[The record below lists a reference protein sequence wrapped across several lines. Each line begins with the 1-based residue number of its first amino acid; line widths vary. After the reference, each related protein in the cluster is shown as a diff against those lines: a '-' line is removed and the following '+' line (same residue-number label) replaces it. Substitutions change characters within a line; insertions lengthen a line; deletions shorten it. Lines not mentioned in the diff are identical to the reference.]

1 MAPIDDIAKVI
12 TDAIISALKD
22 REDELKAIAEA
33 GGSKAGG
40 GLLNDIGNLTDLIS
54 SVVGPLLSVAEFA
67 FPPLEMLK
75 QVEDN
80 GGKLG
85 EGFGIGWV
93 LGNLGFNALAP
104 FMVPINN
111 AVGNLVQTAI
121 FDPETAATLQAK
133 GIINDDYG
141 RSEAA
146 GGNLSGEHYDKLVDG
161 AMSRPALPELFDL
174 WNRGLISEDD
184 VTVALQRSTLPEYW
198 YPFVKQLRWQLLSGA
213 DLALANLRGE
223 MSDADLATY
232 AAKIGV
238 TSDDM
243 ATLIANTGEPP
254 GPEQLMEA
262 LRRGFI
268 DQDRFTRGIRQS
280 RVRDEWVDVEYALR
294 ESPMSIS
301 DAIRAVVENYLT
313 DDEGKAIA
321 VQNGLIPDHWE
332 VMRESWG
339 RPISQLQMVQLYH
352 RGLVTEDDIL
362 QAGRE
367 SDIKDKYIG
376 YAVELGRRL
385 VPERQ
390 ITQML
395 QHNVIDRATAHTM
408 LVQQGYN
415 DADAESLIN
424 LGTSQRTNAHK
435 ELSRGDIVAMY
446 ENSLLTLQAA
456 HDHLVSLGYPD
467 ADATAMLQLAD
478 VKAKAALLRATQKAI
493 EASFRAHHLTATE
506 AKNQLERAGMDAGQ
520 AQGLIDEWSAV
531 RGAEVRSLTEAQ
543 ILSLGEHGIISPDD
557 TLARL
562 VGYGLSAADAALLLE
577 LHGIG
582 VKAG

>member
-1 MAPIDDIAKVI
+1 MAPIDQIAKVI
-12 TDAIISALKD
+12 TDAIIAALKD

-54 SVVGPLLSVAEFA
+54 GIVAPLLSVAEFA
-67 FPPLEMLK
+67 FPPLDVLK
-75 QVEDN
+75 HVEST

-104 FMVPINN
+104 FMVPVNN
-111 AVGNLVQTAI
+111 AVGNLVQTGI
-121 FDPETAATLQAK
+121 FDPQTAAQLQAK
-133 GIINDDYG
+133 GIINDAYG

-146 GGNLSGEHYDKLVDG
+146 GGNLSGEHYDKMVDA
-161 AMSRPALPELFDL
+161 AMVRPALPELFDM
-174 WNRGLISEDD
+174 WNRGLISEED

-198 YPFVKQLRWQLLSGA
+198 YPMVKQLRWQLLSGA

-223 MSDADLATY
+223 MSDADLEVY

-238 TSDDM
+238 TKDDM

-262 LRRGFI
+262 IRRGFI
-268 DQDRFTRGIRQS
+268 DHDRFVRGIRQS

-294 ESPMSIS
+294 ESPMSTA
-301 DAIRAVVENYLT
+301 DAVRAVIENYLS

-321 VQNGLIPDHWE
+321 VQNGLMADHWE

-339 RPISQLQMVQLYH
+339 RPISQLQMMQLYH
-352 RGLVTEDDIL
+352 RGLVTEDEVL

-367 SDIKDKYIG
+367 SDLKDKYIG
-376 YAVELGRRL
+376 YAIELGRRL

-395 QHNVIDRATAHTM
+395 QHNVIDRATAHMM

-415 DADAESLIN
+415 DADAEALIN
-424 LGTSQRTNAHK
+424 LGTSQRVNAHR
-435 ELSRGDIVAMY
+435 ELSRADVVGMY
-446 ENSLLTLQAA
+446 ENSLLTEAQAR
-456 HDHLVSLGYPD
+456 DHLITLGYPAAD
-467 ADATAMLQLAD
+467 ADDMLKLAD
-478 VKAKAALLRATQKAI
+478 VKAKASLLRATQRAI
-493 EASFRAHHLTATE
+493 EASFRAHHLTQRE
-506 AKNQLERAGMDAGQ
+506 AINQLERAGMDHVQ
-520 AQGLIDEWSAV
+520 AQGLVDIWTSE
-531 RGAEVRSLTEAQ
+531 RGQAARSLTEAQ
-543 ILSLGEHGIISPDD
+543 ILSLGEHQLISPED
-557 TLARL
+557 TKARL
-562 VGYGLSAADAALLLE
+562 VGYGLNPADADLLLE

-582 VKAG
+582 AKP

>member
-1 MAPIDDIAKVI
+1 MAPIDDITKALAQ
-12 TDAIISALKD
+12 AIIDALKD
-22 REDELKAIAEA
+22 REDELKDIAAA
-33 GGSKAGG
+33 GADKTGG
-40 GLLNDIGNLTDLIS
+40 GAFDGLGTLMAIIEPLIAVVALTAPELLPAIEG
-54 SVVGPLLSVAEFA
+54 F
-67 FPPLEMLK
+67 K
-75 QVEDN
+75 QVE
-80 GGKLG
+80 GSSGKLG

-93 LGNLGFNALAP
+93 LGNLGFNALNP
-104 FMVPINN
+104 LMIPINN
-111 AVGNLVQTAI
+111 AVGNAVQTGV
-121 FDPETAATLQAK
+121 FDPETAAQLQAR
-133 GIINDDYG
+133 GIINDAYG

-146 GGNLSGEHYDKLVDG
+146 GGNLSGEHYDKLVDSVQ
-161 AMSRPALPELFDL
+161 MRPAMPELFDM
-174 WNRGLISEDD
+174 WNRGLIAEDD
-184 VTVALQRSTLPEYW
+184 VTTGLQHSTLPPYW
-198 YPFVKQLRWQLLSGA
+198 YPMVKELRWQLLSGA

-223 MSDADLATY
+223 MDDATLAKY
-232 AAKIGV
+232 AARIGV
-238 TSDDM
+238 QPDDM

-262 LRRGFI
+262 IRRGFI
-268 DQDRFTRGIRQS
+268 DRDRFTRGIRQS

-321 VQNGLIPDHWE
+321 VQNGLIADHWE

-339 RPISQLQMVQLYH
+339 RPLSQLQMVQLYH
-352 RGLVTEDDIL
+352 RGLVTEDEVL

-376 YAVELGRRL
+376 YATELGRRL

-395 QHNVIDRATAHTM
+395 QHNVIDRATAHIM

-415 DADAESLIN
+415 DADAEALIN
-424 LGTSQRTNAHK
+424 LGTSQRLNAHR
-435 ELSRGDIVAMY
+435 ELSRTDIVAMY
-446 ENSLLTLQAA
+446 ENSLLTEVQAR
-456 HDHLVSLGYPD
+456 DHLISLGYPLAD
-467 ADATAMLQLAD
+467 ADQMLKLAD
-478 VKAKAALLRATQKAI
+478 VKAKASLLRATQKAI

-506 AKNQLERAGMDAGQ
+506 AKNQLERAGMDAHQ
-520 AQGLIDEWSAV
+520 AQGLIDEWSMV

-543 ILSLGEHGIISPDD
+543 ILSLGEHGLISPED

-562 VGYGLSAADAALLLE
+562 VGYGLAPADAALLLE

-582 VKAG
+582 TKAA

>member
-1 MAPIDDIAKVI
+1 MTPIDEIARVI
-12 TDAIISALKD
+12 TDAIIAALKD

-40 GLLNDIGNLTDLIS
+40 GLLNDIGHLTDIIS
-54 SVVGPLLSVAEFA
+54 GIVGPLLSVAEFA
-67 FPPLEMLK
+67 FPPLDMLK
-75 QVEDN
+75 HVEST

-85 EGFGIGWV
+85 EGFGVGWV
-93 LGNLGFNALAP
+93 LGNLGFNALNP
-104 FMVPINN
+104 LMVPINN
-111 AVGNLVQTAI
+111 AVGNLVQTGI

-146 GGNLSGEHYDKLVDG
+146 GGNLSGEHYDKMVDA
-161 AMSRPALPELFDL
+161 AMVRPALPELFDM

-198 YPFVKQLRWQLLSGA
+198 YPMVKQLRWQLLSGA

-223 MSDADLATY
+223 MSDADLSKY

-238 TSDDM
+238 TKDDM

-262 LRRGFI
+262 IRRGFI
-268 DQDRFTRGIRQS
+268 DHDRFVRGIRQS

-294 ESPMSIS
+294 ESPMSTA
-301 DAIRAVVENYLT
+301 DAVRAVIEGYLS
-313 DDEGKAIA
+313 DDQGKAIA
-321 VQNGLIPDHWE
+321 VQNGLMPDHWE

-339 RPISQLQMVQLYH
+339 RPISQLQMVALYH
-352 RGLVTEDDIL
+352 RGLVTKEEVL

-367 SDIKDKYIG
+367 SDLKDKYIG

-395 QHNVIDRATAHTM
+395 QHNVIDRATAHIM

-415 DADAESLIN
+415 DADAEALIN
-424 LGTSQRTNAHK
+424 LGTSQRVNAHK
-435 ELSRGDIVAMY
+435 ELSRADIVGMY
-446 ENSLLTLQAA
+446 ENSLLTEVQAR
-456 HDHLVSLGYPD
+456 DHLVALGYPVAD
-467 ADATAMLQLAD
+467 ADDMLKLAD
-478 VKAKAALLRATQKAI
+478 VKAKASLLRATQRAI
-493 EASFRAHHLTATE
+493 EASFRAHHLTAQE
-506 AKNQLERAGMDAGQ
+506 AINQLERAGMDHVQ
-520 AQGLIDEWSAV
+520 AQGLVDIWTSE
-531 RGAEVRSLTEAQ
+531 RGQAARSLTEAQ
-543 ILSLGEHGIISPDD
+543 ILSLGEHGLISPED
-557 TLARL
+557 TKARL
-562 VGYGLSAADAALLLE
+562 VGYGLNPADADLLLQ
-577 LHGIG
+577 LHAIG
-582 VKAG
+582 TKP